1 MYIRTQHKI
10 LARLRE
16 LRFSFADH
24 VKEPLESFITSDP
37 VLKSKVRVIRL
48 PQRGG
53 LIIAR
58 QTGARAAEGQV
69 LIFLDSHTEA
79 NYNWLPP
86 LLGKRKMTLFFFY
99 YLHKQLC

>member
-1 MYIRTQHKI
+1 MTRFDRRLLFTSGAAAAL
-10 LARLRE
+10 LAATGV
-16 LRFSFADH
+16 SAAG
-24 VKEPLESFITSDP
+24 
-37 VLKSKVRVIRL
+37 L
-48 PQRGG
+48 PKRGG

-86 LLGKRKMTLFFFY
+86 LLGKRKLTLFLIY
-99 YLHKQLC
+99 TSI